1 MTTPIPTFAAVA
13 LILTVGA
20 RCAAAQTPDAPKT
33 SDSPPASAET
43 SAKAGS
49 ATQKS
54 DTEADGVTA
63 ELVSVA
69 RTDGDSITIKFKY
82 SNAGEKDVELAQAL
96 TNYSPNNLA
105 TMVYYVDGKNK
116 KKYSV
121 IKDSSGEFLASGMK
135 NVKLEPGESKPG
147 WAKLP
152 APAAGVETI
161 TVYLPGTPPFEGV
174 KIES

>member
-1 MTTPIPTFAAVA
+1 MTTLIPNFAALA
-13 LILTVGA
+13 LIVNVGV
-20 RCAAAQTPDAPKT
+20 RHAAAQTPDVSKT

-43 SAKAGS
+43 SAKS
-49 ATQKS
+49 ASAAQKT

-63 ELVSVA
+63 ELVSVT
-69 RTDGDSITIKFKY
+69 RSDGDSITVKFKY
-82 SNAGEKDVELAQAL
+82 SNAGQKDVELAQEL

-135 NVKLEPGESKPG
+135 
-147 WAKLP
+147 
-152 APAAGVETI
+152 GVNAQAR
-161 TVYLPGTPPFEGV
+161 
-174 KIES
+174 

>member
-1 MTTPIPTFAAVA
+1 MTIPLSTFAAVA

-20 RCAAAQTPDAPKT
+20 RYTAAQTPDSATT
-33 SDSPPASAET
+33 SDSPAASAET

-49 ATQKS
+49 ASQKS

-63 ELVSVA
+63 ELTSVT
-69 RTDGDSITIKFKY
+69 RSDGDSITVKFKY
-82 SNAGEKDVELAQAL
+82 ANAGDKDVELAQAL

-121 IKDSSGEFLASGMK
+121 IKDSSGEFLSSGMK
-135 NVKLEPGESKPG
+135 GVKL
-147 WAKLP
+147 
-152 APAAGVETI
+152 
-161 TVYLPGTPPFEGV
+161 
-174 KIES
+174 